1 MLIISFPLLKLHSLQ
16 LLFACGSFSS
26 IAEQNLGQT
35 NCSSAQINSKS
46 NNPVSTTLG
55 TRTVGRW
62 LLSIPNSMQNRKE
75 KNHFCLSN
83 VQAAFSWHC
92 VRMFVGDV
100 ICGRGAKTMA
110 VPGWMHL
117 YWEMPV
123 LFCWCH
129 ALLLVRLAHSQ
140 YSEYYTLVFLSQQRL
155 PVWALMDEK

>member
-1 MLIISFPLLKLHSLQ
+1 MQDYFRYSF
-16 LLFACGSFSS
+16 
-26 IAEQNLGQT
+26 T
-35 NCSSAQINSKS
+35 NYSEIKV
-46 NNPVSTTLG
+46 NP
-55 TRTVGRW
+55 
-62 LLSIPNSMQNRKE
+62 SMQNRKE

-129 ALLLVRLAHSQ
+129 ALLLVRLAHGQ
-140 YSEYYTLVFLSQQRL
+140 YSQYYTLVFLSQQRL